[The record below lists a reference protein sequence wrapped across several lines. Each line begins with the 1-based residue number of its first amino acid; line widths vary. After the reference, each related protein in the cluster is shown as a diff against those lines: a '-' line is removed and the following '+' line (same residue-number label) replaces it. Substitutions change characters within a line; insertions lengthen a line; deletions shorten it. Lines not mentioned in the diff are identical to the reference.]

1 MLLNV
6 AECYRTVDVP
16 VTLISSTVV
25 AEISHTLIQIRS
37 TLRPPDNVINGQI
50 WCKIAVDLRDDSIN
64 GSYQFAAISSSV
76 LAVRNLTDFT
86 CII

>member
-1 MLLNV
+1 M
-6 AECYRTVDVP
+6 
-16 VTLISSTVV
+16 STVV
-25 AEISHTLIQIRS
+25 AEIGHILIEICS

-50 WCKIAVDLRDDSIN
+50 WCKIVADLQDDSIN

-76 LAVRNLTDFT
+76 LAVRNLTDFP